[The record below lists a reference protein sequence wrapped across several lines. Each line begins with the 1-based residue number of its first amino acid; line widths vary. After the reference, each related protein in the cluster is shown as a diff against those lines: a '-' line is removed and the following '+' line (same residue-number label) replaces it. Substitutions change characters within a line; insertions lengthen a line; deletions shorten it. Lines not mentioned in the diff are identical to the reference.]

1 MRLSD
6 RAINGAAWT
15 LGERVSVQLIQFVIG
30 IVLARLLAPE
40 AYGLVGMLA
49 VFLALAQLLI
59 DSGFGNALI
68 RKKERT
74 EADYSTVFYF
84 NLAVSLALYA
94 ILYVSAPF
102 IASFYNIPELKEITR
117 IISITVILNAIAL
130 VPTAKFTSELNF
142 KSQAIA
148 SIASV
153 IGSGVLGI
161 WMAFK
166 GFGVWALVGQSI
178 ALALLKSIILLV
190 QSRWMPKLCFSRT
203 SFREMFSYGSR
214 LLAGGFIHTIYT
226 NLYTI
231 LIGKF
236 FNATDT
242 GYYNRANMYGILP
255 NSIYIQ
261 TVSKVLF
268 PVLSQQQDDDALM
281 LQTYKKSVKASMAV
295 YVPLLFGM
303 AVLSSQ
309 LIEILIGPKWLPC
322 APLLQVLCI
331 GYAISPLS
339 TLNLNLLYVKGRSDL
354 TLKLDIIKKSIG
366 IAILFATLPLGLWW
380 MCVGKALY
388 EVVAFCLNCHYTGK
402 IFKYGLLEQFKDVLP
417 SFIKSILMLGLILL
431 ILHFTQGVWLQLILG
446 FLCGTVLYFILSL
459 VFNDGSL
466 ELIKNM
472 ICRK

>member
-1 MRLSD
+1 MKLSSE
-6 RAINGAAWT
+6 AINGAAWT

-49 VFLALAQLLI
+49 VFLALAQLFI

-74 EADYSTVFYF
+74 DADYSTVFYF
-84 NLAVSLALYA
+84 NLAVSIAIYA
-94 ILYVSAPF
+94 ILYVCAPL

-117 IISITVILNAIAL
+117 IISLTIILNAIAL

-161 WMAFK
+161 WMAYR
-166 GFGVWALVGQSI
+166 GYGVWALVGQSMTM
-178 ALALLKSIILLV
+178 ALLKTLILLF
-190 QSRWMPKLCFSRT
+190 QSHWLPKLCFSVT
-203 SFREMFSYGSR
+203 SFKEMFSYGSK
-214 LLAGGFIHTIYT
+214 LLAGGFLHTIYS

-231 LIGKF
+231 LVGKF

-242 GYYNRANMYGILP
+242 GYYNRANMYGVLP
-255 NSIYIQ
+255 GSIYNQ

-268 PVLSQQQDDDALM
+268 PVLSKQQDDDALM
-281 LQTYKKSVKASMAV
+281 IQTYRKAVKASMFI

-303 AVLSSQ
+303 AALSSQ

-331 GYAISPLS
+331 GYALSPLS
-339 TLNLNLLYVKGRSDL
+339 IMNLNLLYVKGRSDL

-366 IAILFATLPLGLWW
+366 VCILLATLPFGLWW
-380 MCVGKALY
+380 MCAGKALY
-388 EVVAFCLNCHYTGK
+388 EVVAFSLNCHYTGR
-402 IFKYGLLEQFKDVLP
+402 IFGYGIWAQTRDVLP
-417 SFIKSILMLGLILL
+417 SFLKSALMLGLILL
-431 ILHFTQGVWLQLILG
+431 ILHYIDGLWLQFITG
-446 FLCGTVLYFILSL
+446 FMGGTALYFILSL